1 MDVLTYLLEGF
12 RIAFI
17 PVNLFY
23 SLVGVFVGTLIGVLP
38 GIGPAGA
45 ISILIPISFRIP
57 PVSAIIM
64 LAGIY
69 YGAQYGGSTTSIL
82 VNIPGEASSVIT
94 CLDGYQMARQ
104 GRAGSALGMAA
115 FGSFIAGT
123 FSVIGL
129 MILAFPLAKVALN
142 FGPPQYFG
150 LMVLGLT
157 IVTYLVRGSVLKALQ
172 MAVLGIFLS
181 SVGMDV
187 MVGTPRFTFGMID
200 LADGL
205 GLVPLVMGVFG
216 ISEVL
221 INLEQ
226 PLSRQIFE
234 TKLRR

>member
-1 MDVLTYLLEGF
+1 MEVLTYLLEGF

-23 SLVGVFVGTLIGVLP
+23 AFVGVFVGTLIGVLP

-57 PVSAIIM
+57 PVPAIIM

-104 GRAGSALGMAA
+104 GRAGPALGMAA

-129 MILAFPLAKVALN
+129 MILAFPLAKVALR
-142 FGPPQYFG
+142 FGPPRIFWPDGFG
-150 LMVLGLT
+150 PDHCYLSRPRFSPKSFANGSSRDFPEFCGNGRHGWNAPLHLWYDRSGRWHRAGT
-157 IVTYLVRGSVLKALQ
+157 ISDGGIWDLRGSH
-172 MAVLGIFLS
+172 
-181 SVGMDV
+181 
-187 MVGTPRFTFGMID
+187 
-200 LADGL
+200 
-205 GLVPLVMGVFG
+205 
-216 ISEVL
+216 
-221 INLEQ
+221 
-226 PLSRQIFE
+226 
-234 TKLRR
+234 